1 MEEANYK
8 YFINTIVAIARLF
21 YLSEDKF
28 LAQKLYKKL
37 SEFAFEYIKF
47 STRVSH
53 VAQSASGK
61 ELLAAINSLIEL
73 LEYMEHYKMI
83 NTIPLLC
90 ARKRLFSIKLDLIKL
105 ANKTKASKPELKEDL
120 LKTAPENLNK
130 ILPTDIQSNND
141 NAELSVNKEKI
152 IHFIKKSPG
161 ARTKDIIEEFSVLSA
176 RTVKRNLSELTQN
189 GFLRKSIKNKAVF
202 YSVI

>member
-8 YFINTIVAIARLF
+8 YFINTIVALARLF

-37 SEFAFEYIKF
+37 SEFAIEYIKF
-47 STRVSH
+47 SAQVSY
-53 VAQSASGK
+53 VAQSAPGK

-83 NTIPLLC
+83 NPIPLLF

-105 ANKTKASKPELKEDL
+105 ANKTKAPKPELKENSR
-120 LKTAPENLNK
+120 KTAPENLNK
-130 ILPTDIQSNND
+130 ILSTDIQSNNND
-141 NAELSVNKEKI
+141 AELSVNKEKI

-176 RTVKRNLSELTQN
+176 RTVKRNLSELTQD
-189 GFLRKSIKNKAVF
+189 GFLRKSIKSKAVF
-202 YSVI
+202 YSVV